1 MDEKNIFSQMD
12 FGPLSEFLE
21 DDDVTDISYS
31 NGGQVWLKTL
41 SKGVYQVERPDI
53 NNPFMEKLA
62 FQCAN
67 VMGRTFNMA
76 HPFLDSE
83 SAELRMNF
91 VHDSIAT
98 NGIACL
104 IRKTPAKI
112 RLNKDKLINEQ
123 YITEQMHDFLI
134 KCVWGHCNI
143 MVAGETGSGKTEL
156 VKYLASNTKED
167 EKIISI
173 EDTLELH
180 LDKIFPH
187 RDIVAM
193 KTNNIASY
201 TEALVACMRQNPIW
215 ILLAEV
221 RSAEAVMAVRN
232 SISSGHHIISTIHAD
247 KASSIPMRMYALLEG
262 SQDIEQYLSSIHRY
276 VQIGIYVKGYYSKA
290 LGRFQREIM
299 EVCEFYVDD
308 ETNKPKSN
316 MLYSKTLDGKVTLH
330 NPTKKL
336 IDYLAIGN
344 VYFENEDI
352 FGIGEADSKE
362 DLSNMRDSAEDNY
375 ANKETKNTLIDALNS
390 GDGEEQN
397 ESPANGV
404 NDSNGG
410 SNVTPASLPNDNSS
424 KPASPTV
431 SGVTNNSNTNVSQSS
446 PTPAVNNNVAV
457 TPSQPVPTQ
466 DQNNQ
471 NAQVAKVSATPQVQ
485 QVQPQQAPPQPLA
498 PQPQQNVTQ
507 PQAVQPQQVVT
518 QPGPTPQ
525 AAPQQVAVQP
535 ASTTNNG
542 AAAPVGSKPAS
553 GQPATNGQ
561 PVAKPVVN
569 PTPQPAG
576 NSTVQTYAQVQT
588 PKPVASQV
596 SGVQPQNVATAT
608 PTNQAAPMP
617 NIFPTVSMPTPTVN
631 TVANPVNVVA
641 AENDVL

>member
-1 MDEKNIFSQMD
+1 MDEKNVFSQMD

-31 NGGQVWLKTL
+31 NDGQVWLKTL
-41 SKGVYQVERPDI
+41 SRGVYQVERPDI
-53 NNPFMEKLA
+53 NNAFMEKLA

-123 YITEQMHDFLI
+123 YVTEQMHDFLI

-247 KASSIPMRMYALLEG
+247 KAASIPMRMYALLEG

-276 VQIGIYVKGYYSKA
+276 IQIGIYVKGYYSKA

-299 EVCEFYVDD
+299 EVCEFYVDED
-308 ETNKPKSN
+308 NKPRSN
-316 MLYSKTLDGKVTLH
+316 ELYSKTLDGRVTLH

-336 IDYLAIGN
+336 IDYLGIGN
-344 VYFENEDI
+344 VYFENDDI
-352 FGIGEADSKE
+352 FGLGDADSKE
-362 DLSNMRDSAEDNY
+362 DLSNLRDGSSDNL
-375 ANKETKNTLIDALNS
+375 ANKSTSSEGLDKMLNA
-390 GDGEEQN
+390 DVKENAEAPK
-397 ESPANGV
+397 EAPAAKPATASPAPAAKPAEKASSAPV
-404 NDSNGG
+404 AQSAVAKPAAPTP
-410 SNVTPASLPNDNSS
+410 SAPAQSAAAPAPASAAPA
-424 KPASPTV
+424 PASAAA
-431 SGVTNNSNTNVSQSS
+431 
-446 PTPAVNNNVAV
+446 PA
-457 TPSQPVPTQ
+457 P
-466 DQNNQ
+466 
-471 NAQVAKVSATPQVQ
+471 QVAPAPAPAASVPPAPQVA
-485 QVQPQQAPPQPLA
+485 QAKPVTA
-498 PQPQQNVTQ
+498 PQPQAVK
-507 PQAVQPQQVVT
+507 PAVQQ
-518 QPGPTPQ
+518 
-525 AAPQQVAVQP
+525 
-535 ASTTNNG
+535 ST
-542 AAAPVGSKPAS
+542 
-553 GQPATNGQ
+553 
-561 PVAKPVVN
+561 
-569 PTPQPAG
+569 
-576 NSTVQTYAQVQT
+576 
-588 PKPVASQV
+588 QV
-596 SGVQPQNVATAT
+596 SGQT
-608 PTNQAAPMP
+608 PAP
-617 NIFPTVSMPTPTVN
+617 
-631 TVANPVNVVA
+631 
-641 AENDVL
+641 DVL

>member
-12 FGPLSEFLE
+12 FGPLNEFLE
-21 DDDVTDISYS
+21 DDDVTDVSYS
-31 NGGQVWLKTL
+31 NSGQVWLKTL
-41 SKGVYQVERPDI
+41 SRGVFQVERPDI

-91 VHDSIAT
+91 VHESIAT

-112 RLNKDKLINEQ
+112 RLNKDKLMSEQ

-143 MVAGETGSGKTEL
+143 LVAGETGSGKTEL
-156 VKYLASNTKED
+156 VKYLSSNTKEN

-232 SISSGHHIISTIHAD
+232 SISSGHHVISTIHAD

-262 SQDIEQYLSSIHRY
+262 SQDIDQYLCSIHRY
-276 VQIGIYVKGYYSKA
+276 VQIGIYVKGYYSQV

-299 EVCEFYVDD
+299 EICEFYVDD
-308 ETNKPKSN
+308 VTNRPMAN
-316 MLYSKTLDGKVTLH
+316 ILYSKTLDGRVTLR

-344 VYFENEDI
+344 VYFETDDV
-352 FGIGEADSKE
+352 FGLGDAESKE
-362 DLSNMRDSAEDNY
+362 DLSNLRDGSADNL
-375 ANKETKNTLIDALNS
+375 ALKKTSSEALNDALNS
-390 GDGEEQN
+390 TTA
-397 ESPANGV
+397 ESGTSAKWSEGV
-404 NDSNGG
+404 NVEGVADVMGG
-410 SNVTPASLPNDNSS
+410 VETLNDDLQAQPATTAAATQPATAPVPSNVA
-424 KPASPTV
+424 
-431 SGVTNNSNTNVSQSS
+431 QS
-446 PTPAVNNNVAV
+446 
-457 TPSQPVPTQ
+457 
-466 DQNNQ
+466 
-471 NAQVAKVSATPQVQ
+471 
-485 QVQPQQAPPQPLA
+485 
-498 PQPQQNVTQ
+498 VTQ
-507 PQAVQPQQVVT
+507 PAATSAVKAPQTAVPQSTTVQQPTVVASA
-518 QPGPTPQ
+518 PTVT
-525 AAPQQVAVQP
+525 AAPISTETTTSA
-535 ASTTNNG
+535 AST
-542 AAAPVGSKPAS
+542 VES
-553 GQPATNGQ
+553 
-561 PVAKPVVN
+561 
-569 PTPQPAG
+569 
-576 NSTVQTYAQVQT
+576 
-588 PKPVASQV
+588 
-596 SGVQPQNVATAT
+596 
-608 PTNQAAPMP
+608 
-617 NIFPTVSMPTPTVN
+617 
-631 TVANPVNVVA
+631 
-641 AENDVL
+641 L

>member
-1 MDEKNIFSQMD
+1 MDEKNVFSQMD

-31 NGGQVWLKTL
+31 NDGQVWLKTL

-91 VHDSIAT
+91 VHESIAT

-112 RLNKDKLINEQ
+112 RLNKDKLLNEQ
-123 YITEQMHDFLI
+123 YITDQMHDFLI

-143 MVAGETGSGKTEL
+143 LVAGETGSGKTEL
-156 VKYLASNTKED
+156 VKYLSSNTKEN

-232 SISSGHHIISTIHAD
+232 SISSGHHVISTIHAD

-262 SQDIEQYLSSIHRY
+262 SQDIDQYLCSIHRY
-276 VQIGIYVKGYYSKA
+276 VQIGIYVKGYYSQA

-299 EVCEFYVDD
+299 EICEFYVDD
-308 ETNKPKSN
+308 ETNRPMAN
-316 MLYSKTLDGKVTLH
+316 ILYSKTLDGKVTLK

-344 VYFENEDI
+344 VYFDTDDV
-352 FGIGEADSKE
+352 FGLGDADSKE
-362 DLSNMRDSAEDNY
+362 DLTNYRDSSEDNLAY
-375 ANKETKNTLIDALNS
+375 KETSSAALNAALNAETGATTDS
-390 GDGEEQN
+390 VAQ
-397 ESPANGV
+397 PA
-404 NDSNGG
+404 
-410 SNVTPASLPNDNSS
+410 AS
-424 KPASPTV
+424 AQPTV
-431 SGVTNNSNTNVSQSS
+431 QVQ
-446 PTPAVNNNVAV
+446 
-457 TPSQPVPTQ
+457 TQ
-466 DQNNQ
+466 
-471 NAQVAKVSATPQVQ
+471 TPQV
-485 QVQPQQAPPQPLA
+485 
-498 PQPQQNVTQ
+498 T
-507 PQAVQPQQVVT
+507 
-518 QPGPTPQ
+518 
-525 AAPQQVAVQP
+525 
-535 ASTTNNG
+535 
-542 AAAPVGSKPAS
+542 
-553 GQPATNGQ
+553 
-561 PVAKPVVN
+561 
-569 PTPQPAG
+569 
-576 NSTVQTYAQVQT
+576 
-588 PKPVASQV
+588 
-596 SGVQPQNVATAT
+596 ATAT
-608 PTNQAAPMP
+608 PVAPATQSATVSTTTVAATPATTQASAQPAVQTTVASAPVASTTATATAAPAAP
-617 NIFPTVSMPTPTVN
+617 AATQPVAASVVTAKAPVATTTTVTATTTPTVVQAKPAQTVVQSPVGAVQ
-631 TVANPVNVVA
+631 TVAVQGVTPTAVA
-641 AENDVL
+641 QQAVTSDVL

>member
-1 MDEKNIFSQMD
+1 MDEKNVFSQMD

-31 NGGQVWLKTL
+31 NDGQVWLKTL

-91 VHDSIAT
+91 VHESIAT

-112 RLNKDKLINEQ
+112 RLNKDKLLNEQ
-123 YITEQMHDFLI
+123 YITDQMHDFLI

-143 MVAGETGSGKTEL
+143 LVAGETGSGKTEL
-156 VKYLASNTKED
+156 VKYLSSNTKEN

-232 SISSGHHIISTIHAD
+232 SISSGHHVISTIHAD

-262 SQDIEQYLSSIHRY
+262 SQDIDQYLCSIHRY
-276 VQIGIYVKGYYSKA
+276 VQIGIYVKGYYSQA

-299 EVCEFYVDD
+299 EICEFYVDD
-308 ETNKPKSN
+308 ETNRPMAN
-316 MLYSKTLDGKVTLH
+316 ILYSKTLDGKVTLK

-344 VYFENEDI
+344 VYFDTDDV
-352 FGIGEADSKE
+352 FGLGDADSKE
-362 DLSNMRDSAEDNY
+362 DLTNYRDSSEDNLAY
-375 ANKETKNTLIDALNS
+375 KETSSAALNAALNAETGATTDS
-390 GDGEEQN
+390 VAQ
-397 ESPANGV
+397 PAAN
-404 NDSNGG
+404 
-410 SNVTPASLPNDNSS
+410 AQ
-424 KPASPTV
+424 PTV
-431 SGVTNNSNTNVSQSS
+431 QVQ
-446 PTPAVNNNVAV
+446 
-457 TPSQPVPTQ
+457 TQ
-466 DQNNQ
+466 
-471 NAQVAKVSATPQVQ
+471 TPQV
-485 QVQPQQAPPQPLA
+485 
-498 PQPQQNVTQ
+498 T
-507 PQAVQPQQVVT
+507 
-518 QPGPTPQ
+518 
-525 AAPQQVAVQP
+525 
-535 ASTTNNG
+535 
-542 AAAPVGSKPAS
+542 
-553 GQPATNGQ
+553 
-561 PVAKPVVN
+561 
-569 PTPQPAG
+569 
-576 NSTVQTYAQVQT
+576 
-588 PKPVASQV
+588 
-596 SGVQPQNVATAT
+596 ATAT
-608 PTNQAAPMP
+608 PVAPAATQSATVSTTTVAATPATTQASAQPAVQTTVASAPVASTTATATAAPAAP
-617 NIFPTVSMPTPTVN
+617 AATQPVAASVVTAKAPVATTTTVTATTTPTVVQAKPAQTVVQSPVGAVQ
-631 TVANPVNVVA
+631 TVAVQGVTPTAVA
-641 AENDVL
+641 QQAVTSDVL

>member
-1 MDEKNIFSQMD
+1 MDEKNVFSQMD

-21 DDDVTDISYS
+21 QDDVTDVSYS
-31 NGGQVWLKTL
+31 NSGQVWLKTL
-41 SKGVYQVERPDI
+41 SKGVYQVERPAI
-53 NNPFMEKLA
+53 NNAFMEKLA

-67 VMGRTFNMA
+67 VMGKTFNMA
-76 HPFLDSE
+76 HPFLDAE

-91 VHDSIAT
+91 VHESIAT

-201 TEALVACMRQNPIW
+201 TDSLVACMRQNPIW

-276 VQIGIYVKGYYSKA
+276 VQIGIYVKGYYSRA
-290 LGRFQREIM
+290 LNRFQREIM
-299 EVCEFYVDD
+299 EICEFYVDD
-308 ETNKPKSN
+308 ETNQPKTN
-316 MLYSKTLDGKVTLH
+316 ILYSKTLDGKVTLR
-330 NPTKKL
+330 NPTQKL

-344 VYFENEDI
+344 VYFESNDV
-352 FGIGEADSKE
+352 FGLGDADFKE
-362 DLSNMRDSAEDNY
+362 DSTGERETAEDNL
-375 ANKETKNTLIDALNS
+375 ANKKTNIKV
-390 GDGEEQN
+390 GDDPFKMNVPAQTQPGQQVSTVSQN
-397 ESPANGV
+397 VQQPMSVQPVKPTSTPSVNLGNQTQPNVVQPVNQNVIQPGVAAPTPMAQSIPAAAMMGAQSTV
-404 NDSNGG
+404 Q
-410 SNVTPASLPNDNSS
+410 VTPQR
-424 KPASPTV
+424 V
-431 SGVTNNSNTNVSQSS
+431 
-446 PTPAVNNNVAV
+446 
-457 TPSQPVPTQ
+457 
-466 DQNNQ
+466 
-471 NAQVAKVSATPQVQ
+471 
-485 QVQPQQAPPQPLA
+485 QVQP
-498 PQPQQNVTQ
+498 
-507 PQAVQPQQVVT
+507 VQV
-518 QPGPTPQ
+518 
-525 AAPQQVAVQP
+525 
-535 ASTTNNG
+535 
-542 AAAPVGSKPAS
+542 
-553 GQPATNGQ
+553 
-561 PVAKPVVN
+561 
-569 PTPQPAG
+569 
-576 NSTVQTYAQVQT
+576 
-588 PKPVASQV
+588 
-596 SGVQPQNVATAT
+596 
-608 PTNQAAPMP
+608 
-617 NIFPTVSMPTPTVN
+617 
-631 TVANPVNVVA
+631 VANPNVVNQQPQVVQPIVNA
-641 AENDVL
+641 QNGVVTG

>member
-1 MDEKNIFSQMD
+1 MDEKNVFSQMD

-41 SKGVYQVERPDI
+41 SRGVYQVERPDI

-112 RLNKDKLINEQ
+112 RLNKDKLISEQ
-123 YITEQMHDFLI
+123 YITDQMHDFLI

-201 TEALVACMRQNPIW
+201 TESLVACMRQNPIW

-276 VQIGIYVKGYYSKA
+276 IQIGIYVKGYYSKA

-299 EVCEFYVDD
+299 EICEFYVDD
-308 ETNKPKSN
+308 DTNKPKSN
-316 MLYSKTLDGKVTLH
+316 ILYSKTLDGRVTLH

-344 VYFENEDI
+344 IYFPTDDI
-352 FGIGEADSKE
+352 FGLGDADYKE
-362 DLSNMRDSAEDNY
+362 DLSNLRDSSKDNL
-375 ANKETKNTLIDALNS
+375 AMKETNANLLNKVLNQDSDDAQQNAGAQPVLNQATN
-390 GDGEEQN
+390 G
-397 ESPANGV
+397 ANPPLQ
-404 NDSNGG
+404 S
-410 SNVTPASLPNDNSS
+410 A
-424 KPASPTV
+424 
-431 SGVTNNSNTNVSQSS
+431 VTNQQVKQNIQVQ
-446 PTPAVNNNVAV
+446 PNVAQTSQQQV
-457 TPSQPVPTQ
+457 TQS
-466 DQNNQ
+466 QNNQ
-471 NAQVAKVSATPQVQ
+471 VSNGQVQANVFPQVGGQNTNQVVNQ
-485 QVQPQQAPPQPLA
+485 QPMQVNAFPSVAVPNSGQVPV
-498 PQPQQNVTQ
+498 QQNV
-507 PQAVQPQQVVT
+507 VPQQVV
-518 QPGPTPQ
+518 
-525 AAPQQVAVQP
+525 
-535 ASTTNNG
+535 
-542 AAAPVGSKPAS
+542 
-553 GQPATNGQ
+553 AT
-561 PVAKPVVN
+561 
-569 PTPQPAG
+569 
-576 NSTVQTYAQVQT
+576 
-588 PKPVASQV
+588 
-596 SGVQPQNVATAT
+596 
-608 PTNQAAPMP
+608 
-617 NIFPTVSMPTPTVN
+617 
-631 TVANPVNVVA
+631 
-641 AENDVL
+641 NDVL

>member
-1 MDEKNIFSQMD
+1 MLLLANLLIIF
-12 FGPLSEFLE
+12 LS
-21 DDDVTDISYS
+21 
-31 NGGQVWLKTL
+31 L
-41 SKGVYQVERPDI
+41 SRGVYQVERPDI

-112 RLNKDKLINEQ
+112 RLNKDKLISEQ
-123 YITEQMHDFLI
+123 YITDQMHDFLI

-201 TEALVACMRQNPIW
+201 TESLVACMRQNPIW

-276 VQIGIYVKGYYSKA
+276 IQIGIYVKGYYSKA

-299 EVCEFYVDD
+299 EICEFYVDD
-308 ETNKPKSN
+308 DTNKPKSN
-316 MLYSKTLDGKVTLH
+316 ILYSKTLDGRVTLH

-344 VYFENEDI
+344 IYFPTDDI
-352 FGIGEADSKE
+352 FGLGDADYKE
-362 DLSNMRDSAEDNY
+362 DLSNLRDSSKDNL
-375 ANKETKNTLIDALNS
+375 AMKETNVNLLNQALNQDS
-390 GDGEEQN
+390 DDAQQN
-397 ESPANGV
+397 AGAQPVLNQATNGANPPLQ
-404 NDSNGG
+404 S
-410 SNVTPASLPNDNSS
+410 A
-424 KPASPTV
+424 
-431 SGVTNNSNTNVSQSS
+431 VTNQQVKQNIQVQ
-446 PTPAVNNNVAV
+446 PNVAQTSQQQV
-457 TPSQPVPTQ
+457 TQS
-466 DQNNQ
+466 QNNQ
-471 NAQVAKVSATPQVQ
+471 VSNGQVQANAFPQVGGQNTNQVVNQ
-485 QVQPQQAPPQPLA
+485 QPMQVNAFPSVAVPNSGQVPV
-498 PQPQQNVTQ
+498 QQNV
-507 PQAVQPQQVVT
+507 VPQQVV
-518 QPGPTPQ
+518 
-525 AAPQQVAVQP
+525 
-535 ASTTNNG
+535 
-542 AAAPVGSKPAS
+542 
-553 GQPATNGQ
+553 AT
-561 PVAKPVVN
+561 
-569 PTPQPAG
+569 
-576 NSTVQTYAQVQT
+576 
-588 PKPVASQV
+588 
-596 SGVQPQNVATAT
+596 
-608 PTNQAAPMP
+608 
-617 NIFPTVSMPTPTVN
+617 
-631 TVANPVNVVA
+631 
-641 AENDVL
+641 NDVL

>member
-1 MDEKNIFSQMD
+1 MDEKNVFSQMD
-12 FGPLSEFLE
+12 FGPLNEFLE
-21 DDDVTDISYS
+21 DDDVTDVSYS
-31 NGGQVWLKTL
+31 NSGQVWLKTL

-91 VHDSIAT
+91 VHESIAT

-112 RLNKDKLINEQ
+112 RLNKDKLMSEQ

-143 MVAGETGSGKTEL
+143 LVAGETGSGKTEL
-156 VKYLASNTKED
+156 VKYLSSNTKEN

-232 SISSGHHIISTIHAD
+232 SISSGHHVISTIHAD

-262 SQDIEQYLSSIHRY
+262 SQDIDQYLCSIHRY
-276 VQIGIYVKGYYSKA
+276 VQIGIYVKGYYSQV

-299 EVCEFYVDD
+299 EICEFYVDD
-308 ETNKPKSN
+308 ATNRPMAN
-316 MLYSKTLDGKVTLH
+316 ILYSKTLDGRVTLR

-344 VYFENEDI
+344 IYFDTDDV
-352 FGIGEADSKE
+352 FGLGDAESKE
-362 DLSNMRDSAEDNY
+362 DLSNLRDGSADNL
-375 ANKETKNTLIDALNS
+375 ALKKTSSEALNS
-390 GDGEEQN
+390 AMNGD
-397 ESPANGV
+397 
-404 NDSNGG
+404 DD
-410 SNVTPASLPNDNSS
+410 ASDGDA
-424 KPASPTV
+424 KP
-431 SGVTNNSNTNVSQSS
+431 
-446 PTPAVNNNVAV
+446 
-457 TPSQPVPTQ
+457 
-466 DQNNQ
+466 
-471 NAQVAKVSATPQVQ
+471 
-485 QVQPQQAPPQPLA
+485 
-498 PQPQQNVTQ
+498 
-507 PQAVQPQQVVT
+507 VV
-518 QPGPTPQ
+518 
-525 AAPQQVAVQP
+525 
-535 ASTTNNG
+535 
-542 AAAPVGSKPAS
+542 AAAPVASTPQATPATPATAAAPAKPAS
-553 GQPATNGQ
+553 APAAQ
-561 PVAKPVVN
+561 PVAAKPAVQATTSATQPVAQ
-569 PTPQPAG
+569 PQAKASATPAQPVAA
-576 NSTVQTYAQVQT
+576 AQPVAVTAPVAQT
-588 PKPVASQV
+588 P
-596 SGVQPQNVATAT
+596 
-608 PTNQAAPMP
+608 AAPTAP
-617 NIFPTVSMPTPTVN
+617 ASAIET
-631 TVANPVNVVA
+631 
-641 AENDVL
+641 L

>member
-1 MDEKNIFSQMD
+1 MDEKNVFSQMD

-31 NGGQVWLKTL
+31 NSGQVWLKTL
-41 SKGVYQVERPDI
+41 SRGVFQVERPDI

-67 VMGRTFNMA
+67 VMGKTFNMA

-98 NGIACL
+98 NGIAVL

-156 VKYLASNTKED
+156 VKYLASNSKED

-201 TEALVACMRQNPIW
+201 TDALVACMRQNPIW

-247 KASSIPMRMYALLEG
+247 KAASIPMRMYALLEG

-276 VQIGIYVKGYYSKA
+276 IQIGIYVKGYYSKA
-290 LGRFQREIM
+290 LDRFQREIM

-308 ETNKPKSN
+308 DNKPRAN
-316 MLYSKTLDGKVTLH
+316 ELYTKTLDGRVTLH
-330 NPTKKL
+330 NPSKKL

-344 VYFENEDI
+344 VYFDNDDV
-352 FGIGEADSKE
+352 FGLGDAKEKIDDSN
-362 DLSNMRDSAEDNY
+362 LRDASSDNL
-375 ANKETKNTLIDALNS
+375 AKVATTNTLNKALNEMAEAA
-390 GDGEEQN
+390 GQ
-397 ESPANGV
+397 AKAQ
-404 NDSNGG
+404 
-410 SNVTPASLPNDNSS
+410 TPAAGQAPATQAPAAAPTTAPQQSTAPVQ
-424 KPASPTV
+424 KPASQVAAQTPAQPAVQPVAAQNPVASAPASAFPTV
-431 SGVTNNSNTNVSQSS
+431 NS
-446 PTPAVNNNVAV
+446 P
-457 TPSQPVPTQ
+457 
-466 DQNNQ
+466 
-471 NAQVAKVSATPQVQ
+471 SATP
-485 QVQPQQAPPQPLA
+485 
-498 PQPQQNVTQ
+498 
-507 PQAVQPQQVVT
+507 
-518 QPGPTPQ
+518 
-525 AAPQQVAVQP
+525 
-535 ASTTNNG
+535 
-542 AAAPVGSKPAS
+542 
-553 GQPATNGQ
+553 
-561 PVAKPVVN
+561 
-569 PTPQPAG
+569 
-576 NSTVQTYAQVQT
+576 
-588 PKPVASQV
+588 
-596 SGVQPQNVATAT
+596 TAT
-608 PTNQAAPMP
+608 PTP
-617 NIFPTVSMPTPTVN
+617 VSVSSVPGN
-631 TVANPVNVVA
+631 
-641 AENDVL
+641 EVL